1 MSATQQDAVFGVVR
15 RPEVVVG
22 LALALALVFG
32 FLMAPRQIVGTGF
45 AARAGEEFPRYIV
58 DGRAEFTPGLASLVD
73 DWQWYHVIKAVFA
86 ALLVALA
93 LYLGHRA
100 LALIPTVLLIANVQG
115 SVAPLSSAFSLL
127 GDRVSES
134 DGPLAEALSS
144 MRRQLRGARS
154 PAVQELVDDF
164 ARYHLAV
171 VIMAAV
177 LTVVLVAFAVR
188 AWRQDRRRWAVATL
202 VGAIVAG
209 VVTAANVTNTL
220 DPIRGLLDFLGGS

>member
-15 RPEVVVG
+15 RPEVAVG
-22 LALALALVFG
+22 LALVLVFG
-32 FLMAPRQIVGTGF
+32 FFVAPRQIVGTGF
-45 AARAGEEFPRYIV
+45 DARAGEEFPRYIV
-58 DGRAEFTPGLASLVD
+58 DGHAEFTPGLASLVD
-73 DWQWYHVIKAVFA
+73 DWQWYHAIKAVFA

-154 PAVQELVDDF
+154 PAVQVLVDDF

-171 VIMAAV
+171 AIMAGLLTVALVVFAV
-177 LTVVLVAFAVR
+177 L
-188 AWRQDRRRWAVATL
+188 AWRRGRRRWAAATL
-202 VGAIVAG
+202 VAAVVAA

-220 DPIRGLLDFLGGS
+220 DPVRGLLEFLGGS